1 MVEQDPRSAPEASRL
16 SFSDS
21 SRERATPALLES
33 LETISANILAFPTPI
48 NALQG
53 GGDQEVGSARRE
65 LFLLDQDTTVQRE
78 DDASGKGKFVV
89 STYRKS
95 NLSGTASSS
104 FLYIATNFTKPPQY
118 EAYPSYFPQDPQYV
132 VKATHHTDVATMDA
146 AQQQMVRNPPSVRHK
161 RFMSNYFIGTDGIG
175 KVLIMPLKIPTS
187 EAPLYTTDSTKSIPR
202 PITGGDIEFL
212 HEILTVFDGLFT
224 VR

>member
-1 MVEQDPRSAPEASRL
+1 MVEQDPRSAPDASRL
-16 SFSDS
+16 SFSDNT
-21 SRERATPALLES
+21 RERVTPALLES
-33 LETISANILAFPTPI
+33 LETVSAKILAFPTPA
-48 NALQG
+48 NALQA
-53 GGDQEVGSARRE
+53 GSPRRE
-65 LFLLDQDTTVQRE
+65 LFLLDHDTTVQRE
-78 DDASGKGKFVV
+78 DDASGNGKFVV
-89 STYRKS
+89 STYRS
-95 NLSGTASSS
+95 DSPSGKGLRD
-104 FLYIATNFTKPPQY
+104 FLYLATNFTKPPRY
-118 EAYPSYFPQDPQYV
+118 EAYPSYFPKDPHYV

-146 AQQQMVRNPPSVRHK
+146 AQQQMVRNPPTMRHK
-161 RFMSNYFIGTDGIG
+161 RFVTDYFIGTDGIG